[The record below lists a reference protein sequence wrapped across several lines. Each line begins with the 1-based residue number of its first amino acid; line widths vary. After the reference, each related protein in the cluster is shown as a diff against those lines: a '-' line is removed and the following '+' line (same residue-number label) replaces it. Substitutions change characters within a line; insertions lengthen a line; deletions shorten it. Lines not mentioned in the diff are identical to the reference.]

1 VTELS
6 FPKELEPFDYMML
19 RSEHDPRARSGFLA
33 VSILE
38 SVPDFDRVKSIYDRA
53 SRVVIRFRQKVVVPT
68 LPLAPPEWVVDP
80 DFELDFHVRRVMLP
94 PPGRLRDLLDFAQP
108 ILAAPFDLA
117 RPLWELHVV
126 EGLHEGGAAALLLK
140 THHAVM
146 DGMAA
151 VELLKQLFDFEP
163 DAERGPLPPLPV
175 PEEISPDALTRAAVA
190 RLPVTS
196 AAGVARRAT
205 NLVRRAGRVTRNPA
219 GAVGDL
225 GKTLQSAQR
234 VFGAPPAPPSPL
246 LRGRGIGRRFEVID
260 FPLDRLRRAGKAAGG
275 SVNDAYLAG
284 VCAVLRRYHEA
295 LGVPVDILPLAM
307 PISTR
312 TDDDPAGGN
321 RFAGARIAA
330 PVGEPDPA
338 RRIQLIRET
347 VLTAR
352 NEPAMNLLGGLMPLM
367 ARLPTSVLNAMASR
381 AAATDVQASNVPGYA
396 EPIYIAGVRIVRT
409 FGFGPVPG
417 VGMMITMTTMAGQ
430 CEVGINYDTAAV
442 QEPELFVRCL
452 REGFDEVLESGDV
465 ASTSRVGQSR
475 DEVCVD

>member
-1 VTELS
+1 
-6 FPKELEPFDYMML
+6 
-19 RSEHDPRARSGFLA
+19 
-33 VSILE
+33 
-38 SVPDFDRVKSIYDRA
+38 
-53 SRVVIRFRQKVVVPT
+53 
-68 LPLAPPEWVVDP
+68 
-80 DFELDFHVRRVMLP
+80 
-94 PPGRLRDLLDFAQP
+94 
-108 ILAAPFDLA
+108 
-117 RPLWELHVV
+117 
-126 EGLHEGGAAALLLK
+126 
-140 THHAVM
+140 
-146 DGMAA
+146 
-151 VELLKQLFDFEP
+151 
-163 DAERGPLPPLPV
+163 
-175 PEEISPDALTRAAVA
+175 
-190 RLPVTS
+190 
-196 AAGVARRAT
+196 
-205 NLVRRAGRVTRNPA
+205 
-219 GAVGDL
+219 VGDL